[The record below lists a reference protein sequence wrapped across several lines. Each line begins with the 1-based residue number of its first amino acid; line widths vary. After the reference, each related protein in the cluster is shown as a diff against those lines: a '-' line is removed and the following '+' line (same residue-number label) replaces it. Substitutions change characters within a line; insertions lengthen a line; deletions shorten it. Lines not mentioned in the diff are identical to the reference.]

1 MLHPFANRY
10 RAVPT
15 YLNPY
20 MYKMDSEG
28 EILLDRGDEYYD
40 DSIPY
45 DGVYIHF
52 AKQIMEVS
60 SRRIELY
67 AGIGN
72 RNIVTDFYLT
82 VYLLLN
88 RCTYVSK
95 TDIQGRH
102 TKYELY
108 ASIESIWDCTSSE

>member
-1 MLHPFANRY
+1 MCISCVSFFSNMCSEYYIHCKFH

-60 SRRIELY
+60 I
-67 AGIGN
+67 I
-72 RNIVTDFYLT
+72 
-82 VYLLLN
+82 
-88 RCTYVSK
+88 
-95 TDIQGRH
+95 
-102 TKYELY
+102 
-108 ASIESIWDCTSSE
+108 

>member
-1 MLHPFANRY
+1 VCAHLVSLFVCMCLIIILFAIRH

-20 MYKMDSEG
+20 MYKRDTEG

-45 DGVYIHF
+45 DGVFIHF

-60 SRRIELY
+60 RLK
-67 AGIGN
+67 N
-72 RNIVTDFYLT
+72 
-82 VYLLLN
+82 
-88 RCTYVSK
+88 
-95 TDIQGRH
+95 
-102 TKYELY
+102 
-108 ASIESIWDCTSSE
+108 

>member
-1 MLHPFANRY
+1 MILLVVGRWVVLISRREFLFCVCISYVTLCLYVSEYIILIEIPY

-20 MYKMDSEG
+20 MYKRDSEG

-60 SRRIELY
+60 R
-67 AGIGN
+67 
-72 RNIVTDFYLT
+72 F
-82 VYLLLN
+82 
-88 RCTYVSK
+88 
-95 TDIQGRH
+95 
-102 TKYELY
+102 
-108 ASIESIWDCTSSE
+108 

>member
-1 MLHPFANRY
+1 MCISYVSFSLICVLNITSIAILY

-20 MYKMDSEG
+20 MYKRDSEG
-28 EILLDRGDEYYD
+28 EIILDRGDEYYD

-60 SRRIELY
+60 SRRSDCCMQD
-67 AGIGN
+67 IG
-72 RNIVTDFYLT
+72 
-82 VYLLLN
+82 LL
-88 RCTYVSK
+88 
-95 TDIQGRH
+95 
-102 TKYELY
+102 
-108 ASIESIWDCTSSE
+108 

>member
-1 MLHPFANRY
+1 VHILCLLFFSSRSKSDDYMHTLQIFH

-20 MYKMDSEG
+20 MYKMDSER

-40 DSIPY
+40 DSVPY

-67 AGIGN
+67 IC
-72 RNIVTDFYLT
+72 RI
-82 VYLLLN
+82 
-88 RCTYVSK
+88 
-95 TDIQGRH
+95 
-102 TKYELY
+102 
-108 ASIESIWDCTSSE
+108 

>member
-1 MLHPFANRY
+1 MVLILRREFIFCAYLVSLFVCMCSEYMLHPFANRH
-10 RAVPT
+10 RAIPT

-20 MYKMDSEG
+20 MYKMDSGG

-52 AKQIMEVS
+52 AKQIMKVS

-67 AGIGN
+67 TGH
-72 RNIVTDFYLT
+72 RIVNCFYL
-82 VYLLLN
+82 
-88 RCTYVSK
+88 
-95 TDIQGRH
+95 
-102 TKYELY
+102 
-108 ASIESIWDCTSSE
+108 SILSFS

>member
-1 MLHPFANRY
+1 MCLNTLLYIANPH

-40 DSIPY
+40 DSVPY
-45 DGVYIHF
+45 DGVFIHF

-60 SRRIELY
+60 CRRIEFY
-67 AGIGN
+67 VVYRI
-72 RNIVTDFYLT
+72 IVTDL
-82 VYLLLN
+82 
-88 RCTYVSK
+88 S
-95 TDIQGRH
+95 
-102 TKYELY
+102 
-108 ASIESIWDCTSSE
+108 

>member
-1 MLHPFANRY
+1 MVLILRREFFVHILCHLSFSSLTYILYIIANRH

-20 MYKMDSEG
+20 MYKRDSEG
-28 EILLDRGDEYYD
+28 EILLDRGDEYYND
-40 DSIPY
+40 NIPY

-67 AGIGN
+67 AGYRIIITVFIGLF
-72 RNIVTDFYLT
+72 IYF
-82 VYLLLN
+82 
-88 RCTYVSK
+88 
-95 TDIQGRH
+95 
-102 TKYELY
+102 
-108 ASIESIWDCTSSE
+108 

>member
-1 MLHPFANRY
+1 
-10 RAVPT
+10 
-15 YLNPY
+15 
-20 MYKMDSEG
+20 MDSEG

-67 AGIGN
+67 VVYRI
-72 RNIVTDFYLT
+72 IVHCFYLT
-82 VYLLLN
+82 VYLLLILCIIYKN
-88 RCTYVSK
+88 RYQRETYKV
-95 TDIQGRH
+95 
-102 TKYELY
+102 
-108 ASIESIWDCTSSE
+108 

>member
-1 MLHPFANRY
+1 MSFIFCVHILCHFFFSPVCSDFLPIANLH

-60 SRRIELY
+60 
-67 AGIGN
+67 
-72 RNIVTDFYLT
+72 IV
-82 VYLLLN
+82 
-88 RCTYVSK
+88 
-95 TDIQGRH
+95 
-102 TKYELY
+102 
-108 ASIESIWDCTSSE
+108 

>member
-1 MLHPFANRY
+1 MSFLCISYVSFSLICVHTSIAILY

-20 MYKMDSEG
+20 MYKRDSEG
-28 EILLDRGDEYYD
+28 EIILDRGDEYYD

-60 SRRIELY
+60 RLK
-67 AGIGN
+67 N
-72 RNIVTDFYLT
+72 
-82 VYLLLN
+82 
-88 RCTYVSK
+88 
-95 TDIQGRH
+95 
-102 TKYELY
+102 
-108 ASIESIWDCTSSE
+108 

>member
-1 MLHPFANRY
+1 MSLFFSSLNSDVLFANRH

-20 MYKMDSEG
+20 MYKVDSEG

-60 SRRIELY
+60 SRRMNCLYMWIEQCFQL
-67 AGIGN
+67 
-72 RNIVTDFYLT
+72 TFY
-82 VYLLLN
+82 
-88 RCTYVSK
+88 
-95 TDIQGRH
+95 
-102 TKYELY
+102 
-108 ASIESIWDCTSSE
+108 